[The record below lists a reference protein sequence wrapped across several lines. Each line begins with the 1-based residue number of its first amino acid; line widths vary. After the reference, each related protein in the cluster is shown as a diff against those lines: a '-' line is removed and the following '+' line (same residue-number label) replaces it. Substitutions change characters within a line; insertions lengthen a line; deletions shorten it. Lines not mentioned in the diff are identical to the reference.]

1 MQKLKTFTKNIFDI
15 LTIIGGALAIVFIL
29 GGGFHAEAGTRH
41 QEQIVTA
48 TVQDKFSEVNTS
60 GFILFA
66 HTEYYITVSLKN
78 DTDLHDI
85 RVTKKQYHSIGK
97 DAQVKCTVP
106 KNNEKIRFIE
116 PDNKQTKSLPGNE

>member
-15 LTIIGGALAIVFIL
+15 LTIAGAALAVVFIL
-29 GGGFHAEAGTRH
+29 GGGFHAEAGTRQ
-41 QEQIVTA
+41 QEQVITA

-60 GFILFA
+60 GLILFT
-66 HTEYYITVSLKN
+66 HTEYYLTVSLTN

-85 RVTKKQYHSIGK
+85 CVTKKQYHSVNKGT
-97 DAQVKCTVP
+97 QVKCTVP

-116 PDNKQTKSLPGNE
+116 SDDTQTESLPVNE